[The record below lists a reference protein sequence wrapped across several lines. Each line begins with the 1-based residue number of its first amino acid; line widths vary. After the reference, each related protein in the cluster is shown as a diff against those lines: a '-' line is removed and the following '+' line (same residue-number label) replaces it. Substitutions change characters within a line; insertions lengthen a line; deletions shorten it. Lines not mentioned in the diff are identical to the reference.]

1 MENKRWEEK
10 MLLATTLNLFRQIC
24 SDKWTDEAQEEIEK
38 PYNLSSSN
46 IRISKTD
53 LENFVKKNTLK
64 LRFHL
69 SALINIIE
77 QDIFENDE
85 AKNLSYD
92 GVYHPFWDD
101 SHYAIEQKVNLE
113 QKQPKFLLITRKIR
127 KGREKGPRWKS
138 QTTIVNLLKKS
149 KS

>member
-10 MLLATTLNLFRQIC
+10 MPFATTLNLFRQIC

-38 PYNLSSSN
+38 SDNLSSSN

-64 LRFHL
+64 PRFHL
-69 SALINIIE
+69 SALIDIIE

-85 AKNLSYD
+85 AKNLSFD
-92 GVYHPFWDD
+92 VVYHPFWADFPVSD
-101 SHYAIEQKVNLE
+101 
-113 QKQPKFLLITRKIR
+113 
-127 KGREKGPRWKS
+127 
-138 QTTIVNLLKKS
+138 
-149 KS
+149 